1 MNDLI
6 GVWFGFIGIVV
17 GAIITFITEMI
28 IRKNQMTFEMSV
40 KIREDLMTLNHELVS
55 IQSRVLTKHDLCD
68 RSKYQENILALKKE
82 HEDVMEA
89 YKVYRIH
96 LGDLKAYELD
106 SAIYKYYYELAK
118 HNNDPLIKLSL
129 NDYKASYTAIKDAV
143 GLMINGLRF
152 ELIKINSI
160 KKTNKKDL
168 KEQRGEYLRYS
179 QNIINWISDE
189 KIFEKLRSFVREED
203 SFEPIHKAFD
213 TVYRRIGHFYEE
225 ISKIDKR
232 VILPSIQS

>member
-68 RSKYQENILALKKE
+68 RTKCQENILALKKE

-118 HNNDPLIKLSL
+118 HNNDPLIKLSM
-129 NDYKASYTAIKDAV
+129 NDYKASYIAIKDAV

-160 KKTNKKDL
+160 KKTNKNDL
-168 KEQRGEYLRYS
+168 KEKRAEYLRYS

-189 KIFEKLRSFVREED
+189 KIFEMLRNFVREED
-203 SFEPIHKAFD
+203 NFEPIHKAFD
-213 TVYRRIGHFYEE
+213 TVYRRIAPFYEE
-225 ISKIDKR
+225 INKIDKDM
-232 VILPSIQS
+232 VLPNIK

>member
-68 RSKYQENILALKKE
+68 RTKCQENILALKKE

-89 YKVYRIH
+89 YKIYRIH

-118 HNNDPLIKLSL
+118 HNNDPLIKLSM
-129 NDYKASYTAIKDAV
+129 NDYKASYIAIKDAV

-160 KKTNKKDL
+160 KKTNKNDL
-168 KEQRGEYLRYS
+168 KEKRAEYLRYS

-189 KIFEKLRSFVREED
+189 KIFEMLRNFVREED
-203 SFEPIHKAFD
+203 NFEPIHKAFD
-213 TVYRRIGHFYEE
+213 TVYRRIAPFYEE
-225 ISKIDKR
+225 INKIDKDM
-232 VILPSIQS
+232 VLPNIK